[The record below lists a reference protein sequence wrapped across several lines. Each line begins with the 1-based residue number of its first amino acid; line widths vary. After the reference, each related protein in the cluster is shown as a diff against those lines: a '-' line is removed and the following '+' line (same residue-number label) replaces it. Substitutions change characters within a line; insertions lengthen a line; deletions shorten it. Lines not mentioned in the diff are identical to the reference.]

1 MRLIQ
6 LNLWQGRL
14 LQPAI
19 RFLQEE
25 QPDIICLQ
33 EVHSSQLDQPM
44 FSFFSSLEAVRA
56 AFPDYHGYYSPV
68 NGFPVAGTL
77 VQTGNAILTR
87 FPIKQARTVFVNGQY
102 SSRQQAQDFTP
113 GANLRNLQVVR
124 LDVNGKSLT
133 VANHHGYWEND
144 PLGSETT
151 RAKLQLVASELAKE
165 QEPIILAGDLNVTY
179 ESPHM
184 EPLQTMLYD
193 LIGEHKVKTT
203 LSILSS
209 VTRDVPCDH
218 IMVSDNL
225 RARKLIVCD
234 DVLASDHLPLIL
246 EFDL

>member
-6 LNLWQGRL
+6 FNLWQGRL

-19 RFLQEE
+19 RFLEE
-25 QPDIICLQ
+25 EKPDIICLQ

-44 FSFFSSLEAVRA
+44 FSFFRSLEAIRE
-56 AFPDYHGYYSPV
+56 AFPGYHDYYSPV
-68 NGFPVAGTL
+68 MGFPVAGTL

-87 FPIKQARTVFVNGQY
+87 FPITQARTVFVNGQY
-102 SSRQQAQDFTP
+102 RSRHQAGDFTP
-113 GANLRNLQVVR
+113 GANLRNVQVVR
-124 LDVNGKSLT
+124 LNVNGQQLT
-133 VANHHGYWEND
+133 VANHHGYWERD
-144 PLGSETT
+144 PMGSDTT
-151 RAKLQLVASELAKE
+151 RTKLQLVANELAKE
-165 QEPIILAGDLNVTY
+165 QEPIILAGDLNVSY
-179 ESPHM
+179 DSPHM

-203 LSILSS
+203 LSILSA
-209 VTRDVPCDH
+209 VPNDIPCDH

-246 EFDL
+246 EFDM